1 MGDERQSVRQVG
13 WPDSWSSL
21 SSAERVRAVA
31 AAVADG
37 TTAVAGQILGLTTE
51 QIREVERDQPAPLP
65 EAYRCFLLLLGG
77 GAGHFMQGTDV
88 YHPRILGLWSAA
100 KELLEENAS
109 PFRLQETDRVISMH
123 QGYQFDFLRGSGDD
137 PEVWS
142 YYEGGSPGNVP
153 TATHERLT
161 DWLRGI
167 AAREISSWHRLT
179 AFYREEQAKHAKDR
193 CLYYYRINPDGTR
206 TEEF

>member
-1 MGDERQSVRQVG
+1 MSGSQSGRSVG
-13 WPDSWSSL
+13 PTVGRRCRL
-21 SSAERVRAVA
+21 AERVRAVA

-37 TTAVAGQILGLTTE
+37 TTVVADQILGLTTE

-100 KELLEENAS
+100 KELLEENTS
-109 PFRLQETDRVISMH
+109 PFRLQETDLVISMH
-123 QGYQFDFLRGSGDD
+123 QGYQFDFC
-137 PEVWS
+137 EVRKTIPKFGLIARVVVQRMFPPPRMS
-142 YYEGGSPGNVP
+142 ASQI
-153 TATHERLT
+153 
-161 DWLRGI
+161 WLRGI
-167 AAREISSWHRLT
+167 AAREISSWRRLT
-179 AFYREEQAKHAKDR
+179 ASYREEQAKHAKNR
-193 CLYYYRINPDGTR
+193 RLYYYRINPDGTR